1 MLLASPRIELTD
13 LQQSLYWLR
22 LVQLLLA
29 VPLLALV
36 GQGLVWVL
44 ARGFGQPPAANVFY
58 RLLALIASPA
68 TRLARLVTPRFVADR
83 HVPLVALSLLVVA
96 YVATMLAIA
105 SQCLGAGVPVAQCL
119 QR

>member
-1 MLLASPRIELTD
+1 MTD
-13 LQQSLYWLR
+13 LQQTLYWFR
-22 LVQLLLA
+22 LLQLLLA

-36 GQGLVWVL
+36 GQGFVWVL
-44 ARGFGQPPAANVFY
+44 ARGFGQPPTANVFY

-68 TRLARLVTPRFVADR
+68 TRLARFVAPRFIADR

-105 SQCLGAGVPVAQCL
+105 SHCVGAGLPVAQCL

>member
-1 MLLASPRIELTD
+1 MTD
-13 LQQSLYWLR
+13 LQESLYWLR

-29 VPLLALV
+29 IPLLALA
-36 GQGLVWVL
+36 GQGFVWVL

-58 RLLALIASPA
+58 RLLALLAAPA
-68 TRLARLVTPRFVADR
+68 TRLARFVTPQFIADR

-105 SQCLGAGVPVAQCL
+105 SQCLGAGLPVAQCL
-119 QR
+119 PSR